1 MAVHGRASGPDRT
14 RLIDRLVLYPARLPW
29 AFMGMAY
36 AAVSECAKISEQE
49 ENKTHLCVT
58 FGESRQNCEAPVLK
72 EKSKSFSK
80 S

>member
-14 RLIDRLVLYPARLPW
+14 RLIDRLVLYPAARSW
-29 AFMGMAY
+29 AFMGMAHS
-36 AAVSECAKISEQE
+36 ALSECVKIDEQE

-58 FGESRQNCEAPVLK
+58 LGEGAQNCEATVFK

-80 S
+80 P

>member
-1 MAVHGRASGPDRT
+1 MGGAP
-14 RLIDRLVLYPARLPW
+14 PA
-29 AFMGMAY
+29 M
-36 AAVSECAKISEQE
+36 SDSAKIYERE

-58 FGESRQNCEAPVLK
+58 LGGFGQSCEATVFK